1 MGVPDNYLK
10 LEAVNNYLQ
19 TVELI
24 NYTQFTRDFVENWV
38 YREEIKEKL
47 KDTVLA
53 LSYEVVN
60 ILEIMNPTI
69 GDYQFFVELKQII
82 GEI

>member
-82 GEI
+82 GEV